1 MNNLEFQTVKPGMLG
16 IDTEKKHTN
25 WILEFDL
32 FDKHGGSEGD
42 PATINANS
50 VASVAVGI

>member
-1 MNNLEFQTVKPGMLG
+1 
-16 IDTEKKHTN
+16 
-25 WILEFDL
+25 LEFDL